1 MGYLKNTLGQIFSA
15 FALYR
20 FFKRMLQKAT
30 GRLPTGKP
38 LEMNLNEFQN
48 FEQKL
53 AAKPKLSRK
62 PFIIFFVIVVGL
74 PYLMHKLIKVIT
86 SKQQEQQQQLQAQGG
101 ANTPIDPSKLE
112 FARATYDFTAESQM
126 ELSLKKNDIVAILSK
141 TTEPGATTPGQW
153 WRGRLRDGKMGLFP
167 ANYVEIIQKG
177 PAPGNNEPTNN
188 IQNTDLKTSAIAPI
202 TPPNEEVA
210 PKVV

>member
-1 MGYLKNTLGQIFSA
+1 
-15 FALYR
+15 
-20 FFKRMLQKAT
+20 
-30 GRLPTGKP
+30 
-38 LEMNLNEFQN
+38 
-48 FEQKL
+48 
-53 AAKPKLSRK
+53 
-62 PFIIFFVIVVGL
+62 
-74 PYLMHKLIKVIT
+74 MHKLIKIIT

-101 ANTPIDPSKLE
+101 ANAPIDPSKLE

-177 PAPGNNEPTNN
+177 PAPENNEPTNN
-188 IQNTDLKTSAIAPI
+188 IQNTDLKTSTVAPI